1 MELLVCVIN
10 KPELLDDVL
19 AGFLEVGIP
28 GCTVIDSKGMGKI
41 VSQDIPIFS
50 GFKGL
55 FPGVRESNF
64 TIFSL
69 IKEKETLENAIR
81 VVQAVYGDFEQP
93 SSGIL
98 FTVPVSRV
106 VGLKTPD

>member
-19 AGFLEVGIP
+19 AGLLEAGVSGS
-28 GCTVIDSKGMGKI
+28 TVVESQGMGKI
-41 VSQDIPIFS
+41 ISRDIPIFS

-55 FPGVRESNF
+55 FTGARESNF
-64 TIFSL
+64 TIFSVV
-69 IKEKETLENAIR
+69 KEKEVLENAIR
-81 VVQAVYGDFEQP
+81 TIQQVYGSFNEP
-93 SSGIL
+93 ASGVL

-106 VGLKTPD
+106 LGLRS